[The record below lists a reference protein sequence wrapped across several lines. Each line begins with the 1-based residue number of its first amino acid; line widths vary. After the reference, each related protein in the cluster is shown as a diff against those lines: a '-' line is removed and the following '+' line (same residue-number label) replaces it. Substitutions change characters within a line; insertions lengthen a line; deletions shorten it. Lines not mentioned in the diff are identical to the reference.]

1 MEERPRRATRRDV
14 ALRAGVSDAVVS
26 YTLSGRAPVAE
37 ATAERVREAIQ
48 ELGYVPNVSAQAL
61 RSGSA
66 RAIALIV
73 PAAEDPI
80 LANPFFIELAGALER
95 AARDHGLVLFIST
108 GALGDGGVLQRAQD
122 FTARHVDGLVVAA
135 GSPQSAGLETLT
147 VPWVQLTASEPLD
160 GAMSVGVDLY
170 DGAVQATKH
179 LIEHGHRRI
188 GFVGESVDE
197 ARACGWRDA
206 CRTHG
211 VEAAPLVVSGYGRD
225 DGYAAGQRLLSDP
238 DRADAYFAASDLIA
252 VGVLRALHE
261 HRLRVPEEVALVSFD
276 GSWQS
281 DYTWPRLTSV
291 RQPVDRMA
299 SVAVQMLLDP
309 IGSDVQPRFAG
320 ELVVRESCGSH

>member
-1 MEERPRRATRRDV
+1 MTRRDV

-37 ATAERVREAIQ
+37 ATAKRVREAIQ

-66 RAIALIV
+66 RAIALIA
-73 PAAEDPI
+73 PATDDPI
-80 LANPFFIELAGALER
+80 LANPFFIEAAGALER
-95 AARDHGLVLFIST
+95 AARDQGLALFIST
-108 GALGDGGVLQRAQD
+108 GAPGDDGVLQRAQD
-122 FTARHVDGLVVAA
+122 FAARHVDGLVVAA
-135 GSPQSAGLETLT
+135 GSPQSTGLETLT
-147 VPWVQLTASEPLD
+147 VPWVQLTSEPLD

-170 DGAVQATKH
+170 DGAVQATTH
-179 LIEHGHRRI
+179 LIEHGHGRI
-188 GFVGESVDE
+188 GFIGESGDE
-197 ARACGWRDA
+197 ARARGWRDA
-206 CRTHG
+206 CKTYD
-211 VEAAPLVVSGYGRD
+211 VEAAPLVLSGYGRD
-225 DGYAAGQRLLSDP
+225 DGYAAGQRLLSAP

-261 HRLRVPEEVALVSFD
+261 HGVQVPEEVALVSFD

-299 SVAVQMLLDP
+299 TMAVQMLLDP
-309 IGSDVQPRFAG
+309 TGSHAERRFAG